1 MVIGLLILT
10 AIPTTI
16 GVAQGITQDRRQRD
30 AEAAAKAAGLP
41 TYFSLYTS
49 SEIKELD
56 CKDVTIRDGRL
67 YIGGKNHHP
76 FAGYLRN
83 MLETEIKA
91 MVTTTCNDPPAMG
104 WVYVHAETHE
114 MRVGNRAE
122 ASEHRFGVWGYENG
136 LVMDGKSAF
145 WAIEGDGDGEGGGGW
160 GLYYF
165 EDGDGAGG
173 GGGGGG
179 GRGERRGK
187 RTVEVSVKKTNIT
200 DLIPPK

>member
-1 MVIGLLILT
+1 MPIGLLILT

-49 SEIKELD
+49 SDVKELD
-56 CKDVTIRDGRL
+56 GKDITIRDGRL
-67 YIGGKNHHP
+67 YIGGENHP
-76 FAGYLRN
+76 FAGYLRD

-114 MRVGNRAE
+114 VRVGNRAE
-122 ASEHRFGVWGYENG
+122 ASGHRFGVWGYENG
-136 LVMDGKSAF
+136 LVMDGRSAF
-145 WAIEGDGDGEGGGGW
+145 WAVEGDGGGAGEW
-160 GLYYF
+160 GLYYL
-165 EDGDGAGG
+165 EDGDEVAG
-173 GGGGGG
+173 
-179 GRGERRGK
+179 EGK
-187 RTVEVSVKKTNIT
+187 AVEVGVRKTNIS
-200 DLIPPK
+200 DLIPPKG

>member
-41 TYFSLYTS
+41 TYFSLYAS
-49 SEIKELD
+49 SEMKELD

-67 YIGGKNHHP
+67 YIGGKNHHHP
-76 FAGYLRN
+76 FAGYLRD
-83 MLETEIKA
+83 MLETEIRA

-104 WVYVHAETHE
+104 WVYVHAGTHE
-114 MRVGNRAE
+114 VRVGSRAE
-122 ASEHRFGVWGYENG
+122 ASENRFGVWGYEGG

-145 WAIEGDGDGEGGGGW
+145 WAVEVGGGEW

-165 EDGDGAGG
+165 EDGYGAGG

-179 GRGERRGK
+179 K
-187 RTVEVSVKKTNIT
+187 RAVEVGVKKTNIT
-200 DLIPPK
+200 DLIPSK